1 MFFRQYYLGCLAHAS
16 YLFGD
21 PASGRA
27 AVVDPQRDVDQYL
40 DDAKALGLEVTDV
53 FLTHFHADFVAGH
66 LELQARTGA
75 TIHLGARAS
84 AEYDFQPAAD
94 GARVQLGAVEIETLE
109 TPGHTPESICL
120 LVSDRNE
127 PQRPAALLT
136 GDTLFIG
143 DVGRPDLMASAGHS
157 ADELARFLYRSLHEK
172 ILVLPDET
180 LVYPAHGAGSMCG
193 RNLSTETVST
203 LGTQRLYNY
212 ALRPMS
218 EEEFVSAVTRN
229 LPTVPAYFAYD
240 AETNRKL
247 HPTLDEQLA
256 RALRPMSVAENRTA
270 RASNGIVLD
279 VQDAEEHAAAHWAGA
294 INIGLGGK
302 YATWAG
308 SLLDRTGIAL
318 IADPGQEEEAATR
331 LGRIGFDHVVGYL
344 RGMAAL
350 REHRSGSR
358 SSKTRDGARSPR
370 REPTRKPLPW
380 VLDIRSPVE
389 RETASIAGTPG
400 IPLDELPARARRG
413 SAGPAGGDPLRG
425 RLSPMIAASLLRRAG
440 SRRSTTSSAASPRGS
455 SPDSRLLRST
465 PRDERTEP

>member
-256 RALRPMSVAENRTA
+256 RALRPMSVAELA
-270 RASNGIVLD
+270 QHEASNGIVLD
-279 VQDAEEHAAAHWAGA
+279 VRTPEEHAAAHWAGA

-308 SLLDRTGIAL
+308 SLLDRTRGIAL

-344 RGMAAL
+344 EGGMAAL
-350 REHRSGSR
+350 REHPERVSQFER
-358 SSKTRDGARSPR
+358 VTARGL
-370 REPTRKPLPW
+370 REELDSETPPW

-389 RETASIAGTPG
+389 RETASIAGTRH
-400 IPLDELPARARRG
+400 IPLDELPARAGEVPRDRRVVIHCA
-413 SAGPAGGDPLRG
+413 AGYR
-425 RLSPMIAASLLRRAG
+425 SMIAASLLRRAG
-440 SRRSTTSSAASPRGS
+440 VAEVSDLIGGISAWQLAGFAAAPIHTSGRK
-455 SPDSRLLRST
+455 D
-465 PRDERTEP
+465 